1 MENGMESSRGGPLT
15 TFIMTLPLIVVPAIA
30 MLKPVDSGS
39 GLVSSV
45 LSAASGRGDSVGE
58 ASATDSNSEAPDFA
72 SVQDEFDAVFGES
85 DDAGE
90 LDTGELETGELET
103 GELETGELETGEQ
116 AFQEDVGESLVDDF
130 AADFGTPASPSDFA
144 AAPATA
150 PAESGSDGDLEPLL
164 SQLTNMGAARTLWFS
179 PDGTT
184 VGFVAFFPTGPGTVS
199 YRFEAM
205 AASKSAAVRDVLR
218 QAAAWRES
226 SGQ

>member
-58 ASATDSNSEAPDFA
+58 ASATDSDSEAPDFA

-90 LDTGELETGELET
+90 LDT